1 MWEGMESIHT
11 VSATL
16 QCYFLNESFS
26 IITLLNRD
34 RKSSK
39 SHFISHKHFCTF
51 CTSDTK
57 GMSDFYSH
65 EKVQTLSC
73 IQHEYK
79 QIIRH
84 SYIVQFPRETM
95 TATLK

>member
-1 MWEGMESIHT
+1 MESIQT

-16 QCYFLNESFS
+16 QCYFLNESLS
-26 IITLLNRD
+26 IITFLNRD

-39 SHFISHKHFCTF
+39 SDFISHKNFCIF

-57 GMSDFYSH
+57 GMSDFIATK
-65 EKVQTLSC
+65 KVQTLSS